1 MERKKYFS
9 EQSYVQLYHKD
20 TLFKNNKLTPH
31 THPNWK
37 GGFAEERTL
46 VGAKNKNT
54 QLGVEVKRET
64 SNNRRFIYTFFFGYK
79 CLFVTFIFQSIQTRY
94 IIG

>member
-1 MERKKYFS
+1 MFKRK
-9 EQSYVQLYHKD
+9 LYHKD

-37 GGFAEERTL
+37 GGFAKERVL
-46 VGAKNKNT
+46 IGAKNKNT

-64 SNNRRFIYTFFFGYK
+64 SNNRRFIYTFFLVINVCLLLLSFNLYK
-79 CLFVTFIFQSIQTRY
+79 RVT
-94 IIG
+94 